1 MNLETNSIPTNSVL
15 NKKTNP
21 WNIDLQKP
29 DTLTLPSS
37 KGLLDNLSKNINVEK
52 NINQEEIDSLLAKI
66 KINKTFQKFSN
77 MRNGLP
83 EEDKLKIY
91 NNWAQSIFSA
101 SKNGLRTLNPLT
113 WQFRPVI
120 IRPFQKGSIK
130 EQIHKDIFYAQAEP
144 TRMLVHLWLLSTPN
158 GLSQEDLIQNIKKDQ
173 KSMNRKMFILEKS
186 AMIIPELKPAY
197 PLIKQLRSIMKTSS
211 WVATELMIKQNQDIN
226 ITDNLSA

>member
-1 MNLETNSIPTNSVL
+1 MNLETNSISIDSFL
-15 NKKTNP
+15 NKETNP
-21 WNIDLQKP
+21 WNINLQQL
-29 DTLTLPSS
+29 DELTSS
-37 KGLLDNLSKNINVEK
+37 SNKDLLDNLSKNINIEK
-52 NINQEEIDSLLAKI
+52 NINQEQIDSLLAKI
-66 KINKTFQKFSN
+66 KTNKTFQKFSN
-77 MRNGLP
+77 MRNGLW
-83 EEDKLKIY
+83 EDDKLKIY
-91 NNWAQSIFSA
+91 NNWAQNIFSA

-113 WQFRPVI
+113 WPFRPAI
-120 IRPFQKGSIK
+120 IRTFQKGSIK

-158 GLSQEDLIQNIKKDQ
+158 GLSQENLIKNIKKDE
-173 KSMNRKMFILEKS
+173 KSMNRKMFILEKC